1 LPSEDSKGG
10 KREIV
15 DCRQGKVQQYGR
27 KRLLLWEPQPNR
39 EADDKKE
46 GGLMTIEYGEF
57 KGNRMIILK
66 RSEEDRYPFMLPKS
80 KARLIVENYEE
91 IRKFAEED

>member
-1 LPSEDSKGG
+1 
-10 KREIV
+10 
-15 DCRQGKVQQYGR
+15 
-27 KRLLLWEPQPNR
+27 
-39 EADDKKE
+39 
-46 GGLMTIEYGEF
+46 MTIEYGEF